1 MAENDIFDEAALDA
15 LFSEAR
21 DAAVIPSDDLMAR
34 IMADAAAHMPQVG
47 GFEAPGARS
56 RWRLM
61 LAAIGGW
68 GAATGLATATMAGLA
83 FGLFLPDA
91 FSDLTANYTSSASVS
106 YDLSDLTPSFYDL
119 LPDES

>member
-1 MAENDIFDEAALDA
+1 MAENKILDDAALDA

-21 DAAVIPSDDLMAR
+21 DAPLIPSDDLMAR
-34 IMADAAAHMPQVG
+34 IMGDAAAHLPQS
-47 GFEAPGARS
+47 GFEAPRS
-56 RWRLM
+56 APRWRLM

-83 FGLFLPDA
+83 FGLFLPDTL
-91 FSDLTANYTSSASVS
+91 SDLTTSYSSAAAVS